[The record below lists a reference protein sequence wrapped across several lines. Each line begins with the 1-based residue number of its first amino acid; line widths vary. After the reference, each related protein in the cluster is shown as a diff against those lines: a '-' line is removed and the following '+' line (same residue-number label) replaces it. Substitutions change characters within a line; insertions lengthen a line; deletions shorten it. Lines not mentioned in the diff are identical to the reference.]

1 MSPGPNR
8 RAVPRDLCTRGR
20 AVGRVGRCGRRRSTD
35 PCWACSSS
43 DRSCSSSSRALWA
56 ARNRRLPPRRRW
68 QCHARQASVCQKQA
82 ECPAARSRGS
92 RLVIVAVSGDG
103 EEVTHECAGSLSTEE
118 LGPRWSRS
126 SRCRPETVT
135 PQETAHARLRNG
147 HTQLYA
153 LADDAQIALR
163 WGSP

>member
-35 PCWACSSS
+35 PRRACSSS
-43 DRSCSSSSRALWA
+43 DRSRSSSSHALWA
-56 ARNRRLPPRRRW
+56 ARSWRLPARCRR
-68 QCHARQASVCQKQA
+68 QCHARQAPVGRRQA
-82 ECPAARSRGS
+82 EGPATRTWGS
-92 RLVIVAVSGDG
+92 RAVIVVVSGDG
-103 EEVTHECAGSLSTEE
+103 QEVTHELAGSPSAEE

-135 PQETAHARLRNG
+135 PQEIAHARLRNG

-153 LADDAQIALR
+153 LADDSPTL
-163 WGSP
+163 GSPQAR